1 MIMSTDEFTL
11 TDTEET
17 IQQSIEADEAYSATG
32 RDYQERARL
41 LLDAG
46 GEMLSGNERDN
57 LQAAIDGDIFD
68 MTAIDRLWTEF
79 AWAIK

>member
-1 MIMSTDEFTL
+1 MSTDEFIL
-11 TDTEET
+11 TDSEET
-17 IQQSIEADEAYSATG
+17 IQMANADEYAATG
-32 RDYQERARL
+32 RDYADRARL

-46 GEMLSGNERDN
+46 GEMLSCHERDN
-57 LQAAIDGDIFD
+57 LQAAIDGDSFD